1 MLYAAHQPD
10 LLPYSGFW
18 YKMAKADVFDL
29 KIWDQFVNRGYQRRV
44 TMRGGL
50 WTSLPLEPGSTT
62 DSIFDKRVKPEA
74 AQVLADC
81 IVKRYSK
88 KSHKK
93 GMFWDER
100 GDEVLEMV
108 SSIRTDRLW
117 QFNLELILFMRDKLG
132 ITTPIGLGQPVQE
145 GLRGAEGLISAMQA
159 WPGPHTYLSG
169 TGARVYMGDCAEFTE
184 KGISV
189 VWSNHDPVV
198 GDSILDVYFDHED
211 PLALVLREKTTPEE
225 RVEAS

>member
-10 LLPYSGFW
+10 LLAYSGFW

-29 KIWDQFVNRGYQRRV
+29 KIWDQYVNRGYQRRV
-44 TMRGGL
+44 TMRDH
-50 WTSLPLEPGSTT
+50 WTTLPLEPGSST

-88 KSHKK
+88 KSHKQGK
-93 GMFWDER
+93 FWDQR
-100 GDEVLEMV
+100 GDEVVDMV
-108 SSIRTDRLW
+108 SSITTDRLW

-132 ITTPIGLGQPVQE
+132 ITTPLGLGQPVQE
-145 GLRGAEGLISAMQA
+145 GLRGSAGLISAMQA
-159 WPGPHTYLSG
+159 WPDAHTYLSG

-184 KGISV
+184 AGIEV
-189 VWSNHDPVV
+189 VWSAHDPVV
-198 GDSILDVYFDHED
+198 GDSILDLYFDYEN
-211 PLALVLREKTTPEE
+211 PMALVLREKTDSEE
-225 RVEAS
+225 SVKAS